1 MFDISNEKEYNDTM
15 LISARTN
22 DNKDN
27 SKPLHYKDTNFV
39 FIGYDSRED
48 IAYRVCEHSLIRH
61 SSSCLLYTSP
71 SPRDS

>member
-1 MFDISNEKEYNDTM
+1 MSNEKEYNDTM

-22 DNKDN
+22 DTKDN

-48 IAYRVCEHSLIRH
+48 IAY
-61 SSSCLLYTSP
+61 SCLLYTSP